1 MNERKNLLPVELVA
15 RKKKEEK
22 DKRDKTEKRICC
34 QKNLLPEENEKCR
47 KSEEFVARK

>member
-15 RKKKEEK
+15 RKRR
-22 DKRDKTEKRICC
+22 KRQEIDKTEKRICC